1 MAAAY
6 DAADLVVARAGA
18 MTVAEIAAA
27 GRPALL
33 VPFAAATHGHQE
45 ANGRALE
52 SLGAAVVLTEAE
64 ATEESLAAAL
74 AGLLGDPA
82 AAPRDGRGGAPF
94 GGAGRGLPPLRPAL
108 RSGGAHEFP

>member
-18 MTVAEIAAA
+18 MTVAEVAAA

-45 ANGRALE
+45 ANGRDLE
-52 SLGAAVVLTEAE
+52 SLGAAVVVTEAE

-74 AGLLGDPA
+74 ASLLGDPLRLLAMGEA
-82 AAPRDGRGGAPF
+82 ARRSSAPDAASRLCDLLFEVEA
-94 GGAGRGLPPLRPAL
+94 A
-108 RSGGAHEFP
+108 